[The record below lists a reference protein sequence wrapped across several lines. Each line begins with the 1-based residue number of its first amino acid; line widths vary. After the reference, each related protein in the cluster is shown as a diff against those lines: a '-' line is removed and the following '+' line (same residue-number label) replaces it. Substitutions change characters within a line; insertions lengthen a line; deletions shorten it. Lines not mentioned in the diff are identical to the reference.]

1 MSFIA
6 VEQLM
11 AVVSELFIF
20 PVIFAIL
27 GMFIYAL
34 FALGKFVSQGVMRRK
49 SSLSY
54 HQQIKK
60 GTIKINEGHQLHN
73 YYVQNPSA
81 TDDEL
86 EVFALKHLETLRIV
100 TRLSPMLGLIATMIP
115 MGPALK
121 SLADGNIQG
130 ISENLII
137 AFAAVIW
144 GLMVSILTFWPAT
157 VKKRWFAD
165 EMINI
170 RKIRTVNEASA
181 EKELKGEA

>member
-20 PVIFAIL
+20 PVILSIL
-27 GMFIYAL
+27 AMFVYAL
-34 FALGKFVSQGVMRRK
+34 FALGKFVSQSMMRRK
-49 SSLSY
+49 SSLAY
-54 HQQIKK
+54 HQQINS
-60 GTIKINEGHQLHN
+60 GQLKINSGHQLHN
-73 YYVQNPSA
+73 YYVQNSTA

-86 EVFALKHLETLRIV
+86 EVFAIKHLETLRIV

-165 EMINI
+165 EIINI
-170 RKIRTVNEASA
+170 RKIRNSNKPEG
-181 EKELKGEA
+181 EDLKDAA

>member
-6 VEQLM
+6 IEQLM

-20 PVIFAIL
+20 PVILAIL
-27 GMFIYAL
+27 AMFVYAL
-34 FALGKFVSQGVMRRK
+34 FALGKFVSQSMMRRK
-49 SSLSY
+49 TSLAY
-54 HQQIKK
+54 HRQIKA
-60 GTIKINEGHQLHN
+60 GQIKINSGHQLHN
-73 YYVQNPSA
+73 YYVQNPTA

-86 EVFALKHLETLRIV
+86 EVFAIKHLETLRIV

-165 EMINI
+165 EMINV
-170 RKIRTVNEASA
+170 RKIRTVNETATN
-181 EKELKGEA
+181 EELKDAA

>member
-1 MSFIA
+1 MSFMAI
-6 VEQLM
+6 EQLM

-20 PVIFAIL
+20 PVILAIL

-34 FALGKFVSQGVMRRK
+34 FALGKFISQSIMRRNAGMA
-49 SSLSY
+49 Y
-54 HQQIKK
+54 YQQIKA
-60 GTIKINEGHQLHN
+60 GQLKINAGYQLHN
-73 YYVQNPSA
+73 YYVQNQTA

-144 GLMVSILTFWPAT
+144 GLMVSILTFWPAS

-165 EMINI
+165 EMINV
-170 RKIRTVNEASA
+170 RKIRDINETDKDES
-181 EKELKGEA
+181 LKDAA